1 MKRFLLV
8 FIIVASCSSVALA
21 QIPKIGKKDLPAIF
35 SKQNMTAEE
44 RMQDSINNT
53 FEHLVIHKGSTFR
66 GKVERVIIPKGDS
79 TRVKYIWN
87 TQFHEVIIIDGVKP
101 TLEESKKGEL
111 VVTIWPEKTRW
122 VKVFVTSKYNS
133 DPVNIGH
140 RVIVVPRDKYKAIIE
155 RESKLAKSDYSK
167 LSKFL
172 DSLAGGTYKD
182 FATGKIK

>member
-1 MKRFLLV
+1 MIKF
-8 FIIVASCSSVALA
+8 FIAFVIMTSCSSVALA

-53 FEHLVIHKGSTFR
+53 FEHLAISNRGTFR

-79 TRVKYIWN
+79 TRVKYVWN
-87 TQFHEVIIIDGVKP
+87 PRFHEIIIDGVRP
-101 TLEESKKGEL
+101 TPEESKKGEL
-111 VVTIWPEKTRW
+111 IVTIWPEKTRW
-122 VKVFVTSKYNS
+122 VKVVIASQYNS
-133 DPVNIGH
+133 DPVDIGH

-182 FATGKIK
+182 FATGRKK